1 MLSETTNESVIE
13 RSYIDN
19 AAIKEFTTDT
29 LVPKYFSNIDP
40 SLRSVGLI
48 GMTTELISNVAED
61 GFNATSVLFREIFPN
76 RAEIPESIYSHA
88 AIFQLSDVFANSATC
103 NFMIAFRESE
113 IIKHMIKNPDSGIY
127 NFTINKDLT
136 VYVEDIPFTLD
147 YDVKFKCV
155 KKTVDDKINNKKT
168 SEYIFSAEYDMS
180 DYHNSISAINNPYI
194 PILRDSN
201 GILAINVTMHQ
212 VVRCVEYA
220 NIINNNRINL
230 PSVDIT
236 FEGQLVGF
244 DVMYKGEN
252 DDDYNTQLETHVI
265 YSSPTTNPF
274 CYYQLYDDDVLR
286 LSFNSKDAYFIP
298 DYNSELKIILYITE
312 GEKGN
317 FELYNGDN
325 ISTVSETM
333 SQEYDM
339 NFVVASKPMKES
351 YGGRDRR
358 TLESL
363 RNLAVEGYRT
373 ALALTT
379 EPDLE
384 NYFSDWSDRYGSS
397 GIKFIKRRNDV
408 YERIFGGFVLMK
420 DEDYIYRTNT
430 LNIRMNVS
438 DMANPEKNVYMID
451 AGTLFVYDVND
462 ESNAF
467 VVFKRDDDKY
477 NKYYEEYLQ
486 AVENNE
492 IPFLVDV
499 DPAEIPD
506 HLNRSAS
513 FAEFKRRKNEEYLK
527 AVKKSIKTGEP
538 LTLTEDYID
547 RMSVFDIEGYSE
559 EQILSMD
566 DPVYNKFL
574 FMNPFL
580 IRFRQDPNLVSLY
593 LTMID
598 KRHALDSTM
607 YLESSFVN
615 FVATHVNI
623 VRGFEREKKYDIT
636 TTVAPTVVVGKDHPL
651 LAGEEDETTN
661 NFEYTTLNDPSRV
674 NENSLRVLFVIYD
687 DVRPVCYK
695 EMYPTNIA
703 DPSENITFKCEIYT
717 DNDLITSDGLLRL
730 NSDKL
735 VNMTGND
742 YVMIPMEN
750 VKCKIV
756 TLYNMVYD
764 VEEEMLVEH
773 INTPEESPSE
783 FADYDSTLIN
793 YFITNEYYTIT
804 DPVTFI
810 KPLNDVRSN
819 LYFEDYLSVDPDGN
833 FIYDIMDVRMESVP
847 FVRWNLAFDESAL
860 TYFIRTFMEQYTN
873 IDNVVKTYIRNETA
887 IDMKLYNTYGRS
899 SNYYIV
905 GDDEKALDSPNL
917 RVKFDIWFVSGTNLF
932 ERVPLVKKFIKEKIE
947 SVNPNGLNQLHI
959 SNLMREIE
967 MNFSEV
973 DHIRFRGI
981 NDFDTNYQSIKLIYT
996 DLDDM
1001 TREERRKYVPELL
1014 VCELDDIIVNE
1025 YIF

>member
-1 MLSETTNESVIE
+1 MVSETTNETVIE

-19 AAIKEFTTDT
+19 AAIKEFTTGT
-29 LVPKYFSNIDP
+29 LVPKYFSNIEP
-40 SLRSVGLI
+40 SLRNVGLI

-88 AIFQLSDVFANSATC
+88 AIFQLSGVFANSATC
-103 NFMIAFRESE
+103 NFIIAFRESE
-113 IIKHMIKNPDSGIY
+113 IINHMVKNPVSGIY
-127 NFTINKDLT
+127 EFNINKDLT
-136 VYVEDIPFTLD
+136 VYVEEIPFTLD
-147 YDVKFKCV
+147 YDIKFKCA
-155 KKTVDDKINNKKT
+155 KKISNNG
-168 SEYIFSAEYDMS
+168 SGYEYVFSAEYIMS
-180 DYHNSISAINNPYI
+180 DYHNSISSINNPYI

-201 GILAINVTMHQ
+201 GILAISVTMHQ
-212 VVRCVEYA
+212 VVRSIEYA
-220 NIINNNRINL
+220 TIINNNRINL
-230 PSVDIT
+230 PSVDIN

-244 DVMYKGEN
+244 DVIYKGEN
-252 DDDYNTQLETHVI
+252 DEDYSTQLETRVV

-298 DYNSELKIILYITE
+298 DYNSELKVILYITE
-312 GEKGN
+312 GENGN
-317 FELYNGDN
+317 FEMYTGDN

-339 NFVVASKPMKES
+339 NFVVASKPMNAS
-351 YGGRDRR
+351 YGGRDKR
-358 TLESL
+358 TLDSL

-384 NYFSDWSDRYGSS
+384 NYFSCWSDRYGSS

-420 DEDYIYRTNT
+420 NNDYIYRTNT
-430 LNIRMNVS
+430 LNIRMNLS
-438 DMANPEKNVYMID
+438 DMSNPEKNVYMID
-451 AGTLFVYDVND
+451 AGTLFVYDDTD

-467 VVFKRDDDKY
+467 VIFKRDMDKY
-477 NKYYEEYLQ
+477 NKYYDEYLQ

-492 IPFLVDV
+492 IPFLIDV
-499 DPAEIPD
+499 DPEQIPD

-513 FAEFKRRKNEEYLK
+513 FAEFKRRKNEEYLN
-527 AVKKSIKTGEP
+527 AVKIAIKNGEDVL
-538 LTLTEDYID
+538 LTDDYVD
-547 RMSVFDIEGYSE
+547 KQTVFDIKDYNE
-559 EQILSMD
+559 EQILEID
-566 DPVYNKFL
+566 DPVNNKFL
-574 FMNPFL
+574 FTNPFL
-580 IRFRQDPNLVSLY
+580 IRFRKDPNLVSLY
-593 LTMID
+593 LTVINEYLM
-598 KRHALDSTM
+598 LDSTM
-607 YLESSFVN
+607 NFESSFVN
-615 FVATHVNI
+615 FVANTIAVSRNF
-623 VRGFEREKKYDIT
+623 GKEKKYEIVT
-636 TTVAPTVVVGKDHPL
+636 TLAPSVVVSTEHPL
-651 LAGEEDETTN
+651 LSGYMNDNKFT
-661 NFEYTTLNDPSRV
+661 YILNDPSSV
-674 NENSLRVLFVIYD
+674 KNNSLRVLFVIYD
-687 DVRPVCYK
+687 DVRAICYK
-695 EMYPTNIA
+695 EMYPTEI
-703 DPSENITFKCEIYT
+703 SGSVQNITFKCELFT

-730 NSDKL
+730 YVDTDSDGEPNL
-735 VNMTGND
+735 INMTGND
-742 YVMIPMEN
+742 YIMIPMEN

-764 VEEEMLVEH
+764 DSEKNLVEY
-773 INTPEESPSE
+773 INNSGEMSNEYVE
-783 FADYDSTLIN
+783 YDDTLSGH
-793 YFITNEYYTIT
+793 FITNEYCTIT

-810 KPLNDVRSN
+810 KPLNDIRTN
-819 LYFEDYLSVDPDGN
+819 LYFEDYLSVDSDNN

-847 FVRWNLAFDESAL
+847 FVRWNLSFNEEAFK
-860 TYFIRTFMEQYTN
+860 YFIRTFIEQYTN
-873 IDNVVKTYIRNETA
+873 IDNTVKTYIRNETA

-905 GDDEKALDSPNL
+905 GDDEKTLDSPNL

-1014 VCELDDIIVNE
+1014 VCELDDIIINE